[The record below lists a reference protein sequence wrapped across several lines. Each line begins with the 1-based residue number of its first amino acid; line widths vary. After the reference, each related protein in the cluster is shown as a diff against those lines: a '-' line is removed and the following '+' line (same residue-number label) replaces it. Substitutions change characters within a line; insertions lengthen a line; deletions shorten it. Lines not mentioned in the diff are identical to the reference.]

1 MCQIKNPLKREELV
15 NKVKTYK
22 KYILNIEKVRPA
34 TLITSSWKIN

>member
-22 KYILNIEKVRPA
+22 KYILNKEKVRPA
-34 TLITSSWKIN
+34 TLTTSSWKIN